1 MSVPDPG
8 HAVPEPSKP
17 LVHPLGAAMVVIY
30 ATLALLALTIPR
42 GLVNW
47 SRDREPSM
55 WQHATLTAA
64 QAIERFSIST
74 GLNRPYE
81 RARETF
87 LGVTGKSED

>member
-1 MSVPDPG
+1 MSVPDPDRT
-8 HAVPEPSKP
+8 VSEPSKP

-30 ATLALLALTIPR
+30 ATLILLALTIPR

-55 WQHATLTAA
+55 WQQATLTAA

-87 LGVTGKSED
+87 LKATGKSED

>member
-1 MSVPDPG
+1 MSVPDRD
-8 HAVPEPSKP
+8 HAAPEPSKP

-55 WQHATLTAA
+55 WQHATVTAA
-64 QAIERFSIST
+64 QAIERFSSAA
-74 GLNRPYE
+74 GLDRPYE
-81 RARETF
+81 RAREAF
-87 LGVTGKSED
+87 LSLTGKSED